1 MVTTT
6 EVDDRL
12 DDRVGAPSLL
22 RLLPVVF
29 TIVSLLGVVA
39 VHLPW
44 LPIGVQAAGH
54 SLTNHIGQEVR
65 WNMFSADPR
74 GTALD
79 LWATIEFDDGTSE
92 SWRIDR
98 QLAGGELREYRW
110 VKWMETAVL
119 LTPQDQ
125 LRGLAGWLAAQSS
138 RPVSRITIFGS
149 ERPPSLPGASRPQP
163 VVSVLLQMDAA
174 DLSRIEAPV
183 G

>member
-1 MVTTT
+1 MTTT

-12 DDRVGAPSLL
+12 DDRVGSPSLL

-29 TIVSLLGVVA
+29 TVISLLGVVA
-39 VHLPW
+39 VHVPW

-79 LWATIEFDDGTSE
+79 LWASIEFDDGTSE

-98 QLAGGELREYRW
+98 PLAGGELREYRW

-119 LTPQDQ
+119 LKPEDQ
-125 LRGLAGWLAAQSS
+125 LQGLAGWLASQSS

-149 ERPPSLPGASRPQP
+149 ERPPSSPGASRPQA
-163 VVSVLLQMDAA
+163 VVSVLLEVDVA
-174 DLSRIEAPV
+174 DLSPVEAS
-183 G
+183 GG

>member
-1 MVTTT
+1 VTTT

-12 DDRVGAPSLL
+12 DDRVGSPSPLG
-22 RLLPVVF
+22 LLPVVF
-29 TIVSLLGVVA
+29 TVISLLGVVA
-39 VHLPW
+39 VHVPW

-79 LWATIEFDDGTSE
+79 LWASIEFDDGTSE

-98 QLAGGELREYRW
+98 PLAGGELREYRW

-119 LTPQDQ
+119 LKPEDQ
-125 LRGLAGWLAAQSS
+125 LQGLAGWLASQSS

-149 ERPPSLPGASRPQP
+149 ERAPSPPGALRPQP
-163 VVSVLLQMDAA
+163 VVSVLLEVDAA
-174 DLSRIEAPV
+174 DLSRVEASD